1 MTLQLLTNKRFI
13 SQSGGL
19 LMTMTLMKHLCFG
32 CSLSS
37 FNAAKKHVS
46 NSRKSFKTFLKV
58 LLENVFIVIMAVLL
72 PWSLQRQAYLMQAKH
87 QQMIISK
94 RARRPRGD
102 QWKGNQFSVHS
113 SIWCNQWLG
122 TFRVGIVPFS
132 DTNRLYKTST
142 KQRNWLVETAINTLT
157 N

>member
-94 RARRPRGD
+94 RSEAETTRRPMEG
-102 QWKGNQFSVHS
+102 KSVQCPFIDLMQPMAWNIPRRYC
-113 SIWCNQWLG
+113 SI
-122 TFRVGIVPFS
+122 FRYESFVQ
-132 DTNRLYKTST
+132 NKY
-142 KQRNWLVETAINTLT
+142 
-157 N
+157 